1 MRRAYTTHGLAAFLT
16 GVLGLFGQS
25 AWAQTAAAPMTPG
38 AGGASTASGQSWLW
52 GILLGVAVLAVIAAI
67 AKTVDMRRKREDDAV
82 HLQAQIAD
90 ALLRDR
96 MLASLPVM
104 AAVHIPIW
112 RKQPAIVQMRGQ
124 VPTAE
129 LRQAI
134 LRVAA
139 QEAAKFLGS
148 YHLQDSITVVQTTA
162 ARAA

>member
-1 MRRAYTTHGLAAFLT
+1 
-16 GVLGLFGQS
+16 
-25 AWAQTAAAPMTPG
+25 MTPET
-38 AGGASTASGQSWLW
+38 GGASTASGQSWLW
-52 GILLGVAVLAVIAAI
+52 GILLGVAALAIIAAI

-96 MLASLPVM
+96 MLASLPVI

-112 RKQPAIVQMRGQ
+112 RKNPAIVKMQGQ

-129 LRQAI
+129 LRQAV
-134 LRVAA
+134 LHVAA
-139 QEAAKFLGS
+139 QETAKLLES
-148 YHLQDSITVVQTTA
+148 YHLEDSITVVQTTA